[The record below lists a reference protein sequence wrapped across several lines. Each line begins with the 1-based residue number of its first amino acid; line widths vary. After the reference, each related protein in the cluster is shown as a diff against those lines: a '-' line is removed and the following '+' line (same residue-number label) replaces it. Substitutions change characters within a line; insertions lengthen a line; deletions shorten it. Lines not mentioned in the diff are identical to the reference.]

1 MTGDK
6 TVLMM
11 ANHGV
16 ATVGKT
22 IAEAYDRLYY
32 LERAAQV
39 QLYAMW
45 TGRPLKRM
53 SPKAIDAAVAEFRDQ
68 HGYGGKPPALWH
80 FEALK
85 RILDRKDPDYK
96 N

>member
-1 MTGDK
+1 
-6 TVLMM
+6 
-11 ANHGV
+11 
-16 ATVGKT
+16 
-22 IAEAYDRLYY
+22 
-32 LERAAQV
+32 
-39 QLYAMW
+39 MW

-80 FEALK
+80 FEALQ
-85 RILDRKDPDYK
+85 RILDRKEPDYK